1 MLCCC
6 HRPDCWT
13 AFGDGVLEE
22 RGKCREADKSE
33 AEMLVKSRH
42 YGGKETGVGTGLETS
57 LVTL

>member
-1 MLCCC
+1 M
-6 HRPDCWT
+6 
-13 AFGDGVLEE
+13 LEE
-22 RGKCREADKSE
+22 CGKCRGAGKSE